1 MKPSKKP
8 AGPATFWHPDFR
20 VVAALPDTKVIRTSF
35 LVNFAAVAVLL
46 VLGVLVYRQENE
58 ISSVR
63 SQVDEWTR
71 QGESLRPRLTKA
83 TQLQKEFSDG
93 EARVRQFQEFVRPK
107 LVGSDFLMLIAETLP
122 RLTIIDVIDVS
133 AEVVRLRGTV
143 VGSSASL
150 AQTYADQLA
159 AHPAIVAITDSVR
172 LRSQNREQAGNRF
185 TFEIELKLK
194 GGAPAPAPKRV
205 RTTQPKATDE

>member
-8 AGPATFWHPDFR
+8 AGPALFWHPDFR

-46 VLGVLVYRQENE
+46 RRGVLVYRQESE

-71 QGESLRPRLTKA
+71 RTEAQRPQLTKA
-83 TQLQKEFSDG
+83 TQMQKEFSDG
-93 EARVRQFQEFVRPK
+93 EKKVRQIQEFVAPRIIA
-107 LVGSDFLMLIAETLP
+107 SDFLLLIAETLP
-122 RLTIIDVIDVS
+122 RLTLIDVIDMS

-172 LRSQNREQAGNRF
+172 LRSQNRDQAGNRF